1 MIERR
6 GSSKFYV
13 ANVSIYSHGGFMAIG
28 YIWTEEQFIE
38 DNHIVYRVRSLS
50 YPSSIALIKVSATE
64 YKIYKSE
71 HQLKLA
77 EELMLFKIAEA
88 LLDEYRFKSRM
99 L

>member
-1 MIERR
+1 ME
-6 GSSKFYV
+6 
-13 ANVSIYSHGGFMAIG
+13 IG
-28 YIWTEEQFIE
+28 YIWTEEQFSE
-38 DNHIVYRVRSLS
+38 DNHIVYRVRSLN
-50 YPSSIALIKVSATE
+50 YPSSIALIKVNATE

-88 LLDEYRFKSRM
+88 LLDEYRFKARV